1 MEFKNKM
8 LTSIQVMVLITF
20 YKILKKL
27 IVQAN
32 TFSFNF
38 FFYFKLNLWQF
49 VYLMGFYYRLV
60 EVA

>member
-1 MEFKNKM
+1 M